1 MKIGYA
7 RVSTRGQELEV
18 QQGLLRNLG
27 VDDVNILLDHGYTAT
42 NRNRPGLA
50 RALDR
55 LREGDYL
62 VVTKL
67 DRLARSV
74 PDAHAIAQ
82 EVTDKG
88 AKLQLGSEVYD
99 PNDPMGRLMFNML
112 SMIAQFERDL
122 ISARTRE
129 GMELARQRGRLKGKP
144 PKLTEHQQNTV
155 ARWIRNNTMTQAE
168 MAQTLGVA
176 PSTITR
182 TKKRLIDQ
190 GKIDPDELHHDWS
203 TNNPRLSPKNPV

>member
-18 QQGLLRNLG
+18 QTRLLKQLG
-27 VDDVNILLDHGYTAT
+27 VDEANILLDHGYTAT

-55 LREGDYL
+55 LREGDSF

-82 EVTDKG
+82 EITAKG
-88 AKLQLGSEVYD
+88 ARLQIGSDVYN
-99 PNDPMGRLMFNML
+99 PADPMGQLMFNML
-112 SMIAQFERDL
+112 AMIAQFERDL
-122 ISARTRE
+122 ISARTKE
-129 GMELARQRGRLKGKP
+129 GLELAKARGRLRGKP
-144 PKLTEHQQNTV
+144 PKLTAHQERMV
-155 ARWIRNNTMTQAE
+155 AQWIANNTMSQAE
-168 MAQTLGVA
+168 MAETLGVGA
-176 PSTITR
+176 STITR
-182 TKKRLIDQ
+182 TKKRLIAK
-190 GKIDPDELHHDWS
+190 GMLDPDALQRDWTPTTPDETKDS
-203 TNNPRLSPKNPV
+203 